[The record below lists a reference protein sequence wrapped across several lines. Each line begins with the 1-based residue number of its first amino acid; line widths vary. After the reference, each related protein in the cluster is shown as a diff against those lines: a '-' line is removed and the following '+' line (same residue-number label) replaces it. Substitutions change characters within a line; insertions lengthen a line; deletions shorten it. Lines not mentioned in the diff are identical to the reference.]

1 MTTAVH
7 FTQIDIGQAVTARI
21 DCISDELAEHREA
34 GELQIDIPASALF
47 YLEALGYMVDFTT
60 GMVTRECESTPRC
73 ECEVVATP

>member
-1 MTTAVH
+1 MTTTVH
-7 FTQIDIGQAVTARI
+7 FTQIDIGQAVAARI
-21 DCISDELAEHREA
+21 DSIADALAEYRES

-60 GMVTRECESTPRC
+60 GMVTREYESTTHC